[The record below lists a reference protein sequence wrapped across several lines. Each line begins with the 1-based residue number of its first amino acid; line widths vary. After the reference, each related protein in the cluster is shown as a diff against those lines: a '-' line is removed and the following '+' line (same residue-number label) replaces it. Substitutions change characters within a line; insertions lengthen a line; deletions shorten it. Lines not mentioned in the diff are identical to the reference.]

1 MLKIFLTW
9 FNRSRLIRYYSHKTA
24 INIIM
29 VLMLHVKTK
38 MHLVIICLY
47 FLYFM
52 RPCRKIVSLN
62 TIIIDIRI
70 SLPKYK
76 INAPSFGMF
85 LRYRSVSISIPWFAK
100 AHEIH

>member
-1 MLKIFLTW
+1 
-9 FNRSRLIRYYSHKTA
+9 
-24 INIIM
+24 M

-52 RPCRKIVSLN
+52 RPCRKIVRIN

-70 SLPKYK
+70 TMHILPKYK